1 MKAAEVVGDVNSGI
15 VPGLTE
21 GNQYEFRVRAVNK
34 AGPGEASEP
43 TLPHVARLKK
53 RMLPDTLD
61 DDKYISMVFMKMWSS
76 QNLQKLFSRF
86 HLFGFSTENH
96 FRFYT

>member
-1 MKAAEVVGDVNSGI
+1 MIFCNLSNVFYSPTWVKAAEVIGDVNSGI

-43 TLPHVARLKK
+43 TLPHLARLKK
-53 RMLPDTLD
+53 C
-61 DDKYISMVFMKMWSS
+61 K
-76 QNLQKLFSRF
+76 
-86 HLFGFSTENH
+86 
-96 FRFYT
+96 

>member
-1 MKAAEVVGDVNSGI
+1 MYIVDISQCIECYKYLIIFFKYYVFYSPTWVKAAEVVGDVNSGI

-43 TLPHVARLKK
+43 TLPHLARLKK
-53 RMLPDTLD
+53 C
-61 DDKYISMVFMKMWSS
+61 K
-76 QNLQKLFSRF
+76 
-86 HLFGFSTENH
+86 
-96 FRFYT
+96 

>member
-1 MKAAEVVGDVNSGI
+1 VNSGI

-43 TLPHVARLKK
+43 TLPHLARLKK
-53 RMLPDTLD
+53 C
-61 DDKYISMVFMKMWSS
+61 K
-76 QNLQKLFSRF
+76 
-86 HLFGFSTENH
+86 
-96 FRFYT
+96 

>member
-1 MKAAEVVGDVNSGI
+1 MFLIKHVFKFNFYSPTWVKAAEVVGDVNSGI

-34 AGPGEASEP
+34 AGPGEPSEP

-53 RMLPDTLD
+53 C
-61 DDKYISMVFMKMWSS
+61 K
-76 QNLQKLFSRF
+76 
-86 HLFGFSTENH
+86 
-96 FRFYT
+96 

>member
-1 MKAAEVVGDVNSGI
+1 MIFLLQHFPKLLLYSPTWVKAAEVVGDINNGI

-34 AGPGEASEP
+34 AGPGEPSEP

-53 RMLPDTLD
+53 C
-61 DDKYISMVFMKMWSS
+61 KY
-76 QNLQKLFSRF
+76 
-86 HLFGFSTENH
+86 
-96 FRFYT
+96 

>member
-1 MKAAEVVGDVNSGI
+1 MKAAEVAGDVNSGI

-34 AGPGEASEP
+34 AGPGESSEP

-53 RMLPDTLD
+53 C
-61 DDKYISMVFMKMWSS
+61 
-76 QNLQKLFSRF
+76 KLLKKTEKS
-86 HLFGFSTENH
+86 LFFFFFFTPSPTI
-96 FRFYT
+96 

>member
-1 MKAAEVVGDVNSGI
+1 MWIKAAEVIGDVNSGI

-43 TLPHVARLKK
+43 TLPHLARLKK
-53 RMLPDTLD
+53 C
-61 DDKYISMVFMKMWSS
+61 K
-76 QNLQKLFSRF
+76 
-86 HLFGFSTENH
+86 
-96 FRFYT
+96 